1 MSDEFLPEDE
11 YSTQELLE
19 MLEKVMDKVPLEDKL
34 VQVHEA
40 ELFYLEPWEIQD
52 ITQEALGNLPEGLEE
67 QVDLIFD
74 VIYDA
79 VSEGLQRARRQLV

>member
-1 MSDEFLPEDE
+1 MGEQFLPEDYNTE
-11 YSTQELLE
+11 ELLE
-19 MLEKVMDKVPLEDKL
+19 MLDKVMDKVPTEDRAL
-34 VQVHEA
+34 QMDEA

-79 VSEGLQRARRQLV
+79 VSEGLSRARRQVS

>member
-11 YSTQELLE
+11 YSTEELLE
-19 MLEKVMDKVPLEDKL
+19 MLNKAMDKVPMEDT
-34 VQVHEA
+34 QYSQEA

-74 VIYDA
+74 VIYEA
-79 VSEGLQRARRQLV
+79 VSEGLARARRQLV

>member
-11 YSTQELLE
+11 YSTEELLE
-19 MLEKVMDKVPLEDKL
+19 MLNKAMDKVPMEDM
-34 VQVHEA
+34 QYRQEA

-74 VIYDA
+74 VIYEA
-79 VSEGLQRARRQLV
+79 VSEGLARARRQLV

>member
-11 YSTQELLE
+11 HSIQELQE
-19 MLEKVMDKVPLEDKL
+19 MLNRVMDKVPMEDT
-34 VQVHEA
+34 QHRQEA

-74 VIYDA
+74 VIYEA
-79 VSEGLQRARRQLV
+79 VSEGLARARRQLV